1 MAKKRGL
8 GRGLD
13 SLLGVK
19 EDIETS
25 QKQPTV
31 QQGLQHLPIDQIQR
45 GRYQPRRVFD
55 KQALAE
61 LAESIKSQGLLQP
74 IVVRSVASE
83 KYEIIAG
90 ERRWRAAQIAGFAE
104 IPSIIKE
111 IPDETAIAVAL
122 IENIQRED
130 LNPMEE
136 AVALMRLQQEFNLT
150 HDEVASAVGKSRS
163 TVTNFLRLN
172 TLQEQVRQFL
182 ESRQLDMGHAKAL
195 LALEGIAQINAAKE
209 IVAKQL
215 SVRQAEALVRSL
227 LNPKPKQ
234 ADRSSGDADI
244 KSLEQSLADK
254 LGASVRIS
262 HKASGKGDMIIHY
275 NSADELQGILK
286 HLGI

>member
-19 EDIETS
+19 EEIETS
-25 QKQPTV
+25 QQVEKV
-31 QQGLQHLPIDQIQR
+31 QDGLLHLPVDQIQR

-61 LAESIKSQGLLQP
+61 LAESIKTQGLLQP
-74 IVVRSVASE
+74 IVVRSVASD

-90 ERRWRAAQIAGFAE
+90 ERRWRAAQLAGFAE
-104 IPSIIKE
+104 IPAVIKE

-150 HDEVASAVGKSRS
+150 HDEVAKAVGKSRS

-172 TLQEQVRQFL
+172 SLQEAVRQYL
-182 ESRQLDMGHAKAL
+182 EARQIDMGHARAL
-195 LALEGIAQINAAKE
+195 LALEGTSQVAAAKE
-209 IVAKQL
+209 IVSKQL
-215 SVRQAEALVRSL
+215 SVRQAEALVRSMQ
-227 LNPKPKQ
+227 KPKSNKPETKQ
-234 ADRSSGDADI
+234 DADI
-244 KSLEQSLADK
+244 LALEQSLGDK

-262 HKASGKGDMIIHY
+262 HKSSGKGDLIVHY
-275 NSADELQGILK
+275 NSTDELQGILK
-286 HLGI
+286 HLGV

>member
-19 EDIETS
+19 EEIETS
-25 QKQPTV
+25 QRPEAAQE
-31 QQGLQHLPIDQIQR
+31 GLIQLPVDQIQR
-45 GRYQPRRVFD
+45 GRYQPRRIFD

-61 LAESIKSQGLLQP
+61 LAESIKNQGLLQP
-74 IVVRSVASE
+74 IVVRSVASD

-90 ERRWRAAQIAGFAE
+90 ERRWRAVQLAGFAE
-104 IPSIIKE
+104 IPAVIKE

-172 TLQEQVRQFL
+172 SLQEEVRQFL
-182 ESRQLDMGHAKAL
+182 ESRQLDMGHARAL
-195 LALEGIAQINAAKE
+195 LSLEGGQQVKAAKE
-209 IVAKQL
+209 IVSKQL
-215 SVRQAEALVRSL
+215 SVRQAEALVR
-227 LNPKPKQ
+227 NVQKPKTKKIE
-234 ADRSSGDADI
+234 SGRDADI
-244 KSLEQSLADK
+244 QALEQNLADK
-254 LGASVRIS
+254 LGASVRIT
-262 HKASGKGDMIIHY
+262 HKASGKGDMTIHY
-275 NSADELQGILK
+275 NSTDELQGILK

>member
-19 EDIETS
+19 EEIETS
-25 QKQPTV
+25 QQVEKV
-31 QQGLQHLPIDQIQR
+31 QDGLLHLPVDQIQR

-61 LAESIKSQGLLQP
+61 LAESIKTQGLLQP
-74 IVVRSVASE
+74 IVVRSVASD

-90 ERRWRAAQIAGFAE
+90 ERRWRAAQLAGFAE
-104 IPSIIKE
+104 IPAVIKE

-150 HDEVASAVGKSRS
+150 HDEVAKAVGKSRS

-172 TLQEQVRQFL
+172 SLQEAVRQYL
-182 ESRQLDMGHAKAL
+182 EARQIDMGHARAL
-195 LALEGIAQINAAKE
+195 LALEGTSQVAAAKE
-209 IVAKQL
+209 IVSKQL
-215 SVRQAEALVRSL
+215 SVRQAEALVRSMQ
-227 LNPKPKQ
+227 KPKSNKPETRQ
-234 ADRSSGDADI
+234 DADI
-244 KSLEQSLADK
+244 LALEQSLGDK

-262 HKASGKGDMIIHY
+262 HKSSGKGDLIVHY
-275 NSADELQGILK
+275 NSTDELQGILK
-286 HLGI
+286 HLGV

>member
-19 EDIETS
+19 EEIESS
-25 QKQPTV
+25 QQVEKIQE
-31 QQGLQHLPIDQIQR
+31 GLLQLPVDQIQR

-55 KQALAE
+55 KQALSE

-74 IVVRSVASE
+74 IVVRSVSDDT
-83 KYEIIAG
+83 YEIIAG
-90 ERRWRAAQIAGFAE
+90 ERRWRAAQLAGLAE
-104 IPSIIKE
+104 IPVVIKD

-136 AVALMRLQQEFNLT
+136 AVALLRLQQEFNLT

-172 TLQEQVRQFL
+172 SLQEEVRQFL

-195 LALEGIAQINAAKE
+195 LALEGSVQIKAAKE
-209 IVAKQL
+209 IVSKRL
-215 SVRQAEALVRSL
+215 SVRQAEMLVRSMQ
-227 LNPKPKQ
+227 KPK
-234 ADRSSGDADI
+234 AKKTEPSRDADI
-244 KSLEQSLADK
+244 QALEQSLADK

-262 HKASGKGDMIIHY
+262 HKASGKGDMRIHY
-275 NSADELQGILK
+275 NSTDELQGILK